1 MDEWELEAGQN
12 DDYEYG
18 YDYLFEEREI
28 RPADAAEGAGEPDGP
43 DGEEQWWQED
53 EEAQLEALRAEY
65 REAGQVDEAASWR
78 EDEFL
83 EASEASELSFA
94 KILAEMKAEEREKQ
108 ETEAQK
114 AKKRLVRDMKAEAL
128 HRMESAARSPSE
140 FRAVQAVWDFMDE
153 SRERKRRLHELP
165 LADEALDAISN
176 YRNPAVV
183 PLWFNHPTVRQ
194 LQRGNF
200 LDYFADCPY
209 EMHDLTGKE
218 YLRRIVLGMKE
229 DHKELLYFL
238 YLRLLSPQRVAVL
251 RGQTD
256 RNVRKVRDVAL
267 RKLRKK
273 VYLALAAQAEKGRRS
288 FTKQEREFLETS
300 GEKEGANDAEHL

>member
-28 RPADAAEGAGEPDGP
+28 RLADDPEDAGEPDW
-43 DGEEQWWQED
+43 EEQWWQED

-65 REAGQVDEAASWR
+65 WEAGQVDEAASWQ
-78 EDEFL
+78 EDESL
-83 EASEASELSFA
+83 EASEAPELSFT
-94 KILAEMKAEEREKQ
+94 KILAEIKAEEREKQ

-165 LADEALDAISN
+165 LADEALDAMAN
-176 YRNPAVV
+176 YRDPAVV
-183 PLWFNHPTVRQ
+183 PLWFNNPTVRQ

-273 VYLALAAQAEKGRRS
+273 VYLALAAQAERCRRS
-288 FTKQEREFLETS
+288 FTKQEREFLEAYGS
-300 GEKEGANDAEHL
+300 KKGANDAEHF